1 MRLAKRLIV
10 ALDSTSLPEALHAAK
25 LLQGLVRYVKIGSAL
40 FTAVGPQAVQRM
52 RTLGFEVVL
61 DLKFHDIP
69 STVERSCRAAVHHR
83 VAMLTI
89 HASGQPQMLT
99 AAVRGVREEARRLRI
114 RAPAVVGVTVLTSV
128 AASPVTRG
136 HTRVLRLALEAKRA
150 GLDGVVCS
158 AWEART
164 IRRRCGRSFVIV
176 CPGIRP
182 KGSEAADQTRVA
194 SPSEAVAYGADFL
207 VVGRPVTHAS
217 DPRRAIR
224 RILEEME
231 EGLAC

>member
-1 MRLAKRLIV
+1 
-10 ALDSTSLPEALHAAK
+10 
-25 LLQGLVRYVKIGSAL
+25 
-40 FTAVGPQAVQRM
+40 
-52 RTLGFEVVL
+52 
-61 DLKFHDIP
+61 
-69 STVERSCRAAVHHR
+69 
-83 VAMLTI
+83 
-89 HASGQPQMLT
+89 
-99 AAVRGVREEARRLRI
+99 LRI